1 MQLETLASGIILD
14 SIEEGVHIVDA
25 RGFTVVYNRSMAK
38 IEGLSQDQVMG
49 RHLLDLFPGWTREN
63 STLLTVLATGKEII
77 SLEQSYLNFQG
88 KHITTVNT
96 TRPIYDGERLI
107 GAIEVARNTTAVAT
121 MTEEILDL
129 RAQLNP
135 VQTSASAI
143 KRYHFD
149 ELTGKSALYLEA
161 VKLAKQAAKSD
172 SNVLIHGDTGTGKE
186 LFAQSIHSASTRKEA
201 PFIAQ
206 NCAAIPETLLESL
219 LFGTAKGSFTGA
231 ENRPGLFEQAG
242 GGTLFL
248 DEINNMPLALQAKIL
263 RVLQESYIRRV
274 GGSKDIPIDVRIIAA
289 SNEDPEQLVSEGQLR
304 KDLYYRLNVINIRI
318 PRLNERRD
326 DIPLLVDAFIREYNA
341 RMHKDVW
348 MISTELM
355 DIFMRYEWIGNIR
368 ELKNYVESAMNFI
381 TDEHVIGKEHLPRHV
396 IERLAQR
403 SDIEVADVSDLDAHL
418 SAIERD
424 ILEQTFEKFGGNVT
438 QAANQLGLSRQNL
451 QYKLKKYHIAK

>member
-161 VKLAKQAAKSD
+161 IKLAKQAAKSD

>member
-1 MQLETLASGIILD
+1 MQLEALASGIILD

-161 VKLAKQAAKSD
+161 IKLAKQAAKSD

-438 QAANQLGLSRQNL
+438 QAANRLGLSRQNL

>member
-1 MQLETLASGIILD
+1 MQLEALASGIILD

>member
-438 QAANQLGLSRQNL
+438 QAANRLGLSRQNL